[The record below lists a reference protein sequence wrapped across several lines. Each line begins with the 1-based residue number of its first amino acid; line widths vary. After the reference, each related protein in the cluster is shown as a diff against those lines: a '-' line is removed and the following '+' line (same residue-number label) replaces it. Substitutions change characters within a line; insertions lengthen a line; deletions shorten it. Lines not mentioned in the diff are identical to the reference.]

1 MKTKKMCV
9 CKSLLISMLGCVC
22 LSSPVANGQLL
33 NEDIELSGRFSHFEE
48 FFGSAVVIDQGVV
61 AVGTKFSVYHGHR
74 SGEVNL
80 YDVNTGEHF
89 LQIFPDDPEEGKQ
102 FGISLAIE
110 NDVLIVGARGD
121 RESGGGFSSGAVY
134 LFDLLTGVQLM
145 KLTANDG
152 EIFDDFGFSVAV
164 DNGILAVG
172 AIGDDDMGDAA
183 GAVYLFDLSTGTF
196 LRKIHANDGGD
207 LDFFGLSISIEN
219 DTILVGAPTTFSAG
233 DGAAYV
239 FDVSSGVQD
248 NKFEPST
255 LQSGGRF
262 GGAVILQGSIVVVG
276 SPGRHGNDGSV
287 FVYDLP
293 SGDLVYEKSE
303 FFSGFGHGER
313 FGTSLAL
320 DFGFLVVGS
329 PRTDWSNNQG
339 QSAGYVHVYNVVN
352 GLLIDNVPPVWLGD
366 FGNFGTSVAIQNGKI
381 ITGAIGV
388 NGLDQESG
396 RAYVYNLFTGN
407 NGATID
413 PPYVEPAF
421 ENFGYEIAAG
431 DGIMAVSA
439 NKNDVH
445 GDNAGIAHLFDSTT
459 GERIRTY
466 YPIPGSDNANFGYAM
481 DLVDTTL
488 VIGARDESGIGANG
502 INGGAV
508 YVYAALTGERIQRIT
523 PNDAQAIHFFGA
535 SVGLDLDINDDG
547 LLAIGA
553 SRDDDMGDDA
563 GAVYVFN
570 PMTGDQVEKF
580 YADDAA
586 AGDAFG
592 SVLAVDDGLIAIG
605 SPLNDDLGTSSGS
618 AYIFDIETGN
628 QLFKLLADDGT
639 AGNSFGSAIS
649 ISGGIV
655 AVGAWQRGDNGAMS
669 GAVYLFDASTGVQTH
684 KLLPDDGA
692 ADDRFGFSVSIS
704 NGKVL
709 VGAYR
714 DNVFGTWSG
723 SAYIFDALTGVQL
736 EKLAPAA
743 GDPQELFGRSVSIH
757 NTNIGVSAI
766 GNGDAGFKAG
776 SAYVFTLPESQCP
789 ADLTGDG
796 QLNFFDVS
804 AFLQAFAASDPSA
817 DFTGDGM
824 FNFFD
829 VSAFLQA
836 FAAGCP

>member
-1 MKTKKMCV
+1 MTWAT
-9 CKSLLISMLGCVC
+9 LL
-22 LSSPVANGQLL
+22 
-33 NEDIELSGRFSHFEE
+33 
-48 FFGSAVVIDQGVV
+48 
-61 AVGTKFSVYHGHR
+61 
-74 SGEVNL
+74 
-80 YDVNTGEHF
+80 
-89 LQIFPDDPEEGKQ
+89 
-102 FGISLAIE
+102 
-110 NDVLIVGARGD
+110 
-121 RESGGGFSSGAVY
+121 GAVY
-134 LFDLLTGVQLM
+134 LYDVTTG
-145 KLTANDG
+145 A
-152 EIFDDFGFSVAV
+152 
-164 DNGILAVG
+164 
-172 AIGDDDMGDAA
+172 
-183 GAVYLFDLSTGTF
+183 F
-196 LRKIHANDGGD
+196 LRKILANDGGD
-207 LDFFGLSISIEN
+207 LDFFGSSISIEN

-239 FDVSSGVQD
+239 FDVSSGVQE

-255 LQSGGRF
+255 LQAGGRF

-276 SPGRHGNDGSV
+276 SPGRHGGDGSV
-287 FVYDLP
+287 FVFDLP
-293 SGDLVYEKSE
+293 SGSLDYEMSP
-303 FFSGFGHGER
+303 FFTGLGQGER
-313 FGTSLAL
+313 FGSSLAL
-320 DFGFLVVGS
+320 DFGFLVVGMPS
-329 PRTDWSNNQG
+329 YDWTNTQP
-339 QSAGYVHVYNVVN
+339 AVGYVEVYNVVN
-352 GLLIDNVPPVWLGD
+352 GSLIENVPPRTFARD
-366 FGNFGTSVAIQNGKI
+366 SNFGTSVAIQNGKI
-381 ITGAIGV
+381 ITGAPGV
-388 NGLDQESG
+388 NGIAQESG
-396 RAYVYNLFTGN
+396 RAYVFNLFTGA

-413 PPYVEPAF
+413 PPYVEPAL
-421 ENFGYEIAAG
+421 ENFGWAIAAG

-466 YPIPGSDNANFGYAM
+466 YPEPGSENANFGYAM

-488 VIGARDESGIGANG
+488 VVGARDETSNG

-508 YVYAALTGERIQRIT
+508 YVYSALTGQRIQRIT
-523 PNDAQAIHFFGA
+523 PNDAQVGDQFGV
-535 SVGLDLDINDDG
+535 SVGLDLNINVDG
-547 LLAIGA
+547 LLAVGA
-553 SRDDDMGDDA
+553 GSDDDMGVTA
-563 GAVYVFN
+563 GAVYIFN
-570 PMTGDQVEKF
+570 PMTGSQVDKI

-592 SVLAVDDGLIAIG
+592 NALAVDDGLIAIG

-655 AVGAWQRGDNGAMS
+655 AVGAWQRGDLGALS
-669 GAVYLFDASTGVQTH
+669 GAVYLFDASTGLQTH

-714 DNVFGTWSG
+714 DDEFGTSSG
-723 SAYIFDALTGVQL
+723 SAYIFDAVTGVQL

-757 NTNIGVSAI
+757 NTNIGISAI

-776 SAYVFTLPESQCP
+776 SAYVFTLPGNPCP

-796 QLNFFDVS
+796 ELNFFDVS
-804 AFLQAFAASDPSA
+804 AFLSAFTSGDPLA

-824 FNFFD
+824 YNFFD